1 MILSLSKT
9 KTKRH
14 IKKSGKTSGKTS
26 RKNQKNIFTKV
37 CNFEEQGNEIDE
49 HTTIISISLFKLD
62 NMYRDISAYL
72 DGFANI
78 IKYVKT
84 LNKTENRKLHIFLY
98 YDHSLDLDE
107 KFIKLKHEI
116 LKDIENGLSV
126 VRLLKYNCPEFISN
140 GMHRGVFGMFVR
152 SFTMFNSK
160 YHTNIKIISDSDF
173 TDLESLFFINYLPKV
188 MDKSHHK
195 FVAVQKI
202 GYEWK
207 YKNLIINK
215 YLNGAAFG
223 CFMCKN
229 YTLPIKYF
237 ESFLLD
243 LLNTQSSTYKTIS
256 NILKTI
262 IQDIKDNMDIT
273 DKNNVNLKTQIIN
286 KYKNY
291 GTFAY
296 GLDELFVNLYLINKV
311 MNDLGKIGVVYVS
324 DLLRLYPFEM
334 INWRK
339 SNVYNLQGFLKE
351 FLHEDFNE
359 NTIRTKFEII
369 SKKIYNKINID
380 NISNYYDYKQN
391 EHNLI
396 RFYKLL
402 SKYND
407 SKKIIIDQKYLAN
420 LELHT
425 RTHNKASISL
435 LYQKDYQKNNHK
447 LLDSILKNTQIYTI
461 SKY

>member
-1 MILSLSKT
+1 MILSLSKS
-9 KTKRH
+9 KTKS
-14 IKKSGKTSGKTS
+14 KSKPKLS
-26 RKNQKNIFTKV
+26 RKHLTKKGTSLFTKI

-107 KFIKLKHEI
+107 KFTKLKQDI

-160 YHTNIKIISDSDF
+160 YHTNMKIISDSDF
-173 TDLESLFFINYLPKV
+173 TDLEAMYYIKYLANIVDQSK
-188 MDKSHHK
+188 HK

-215 YLNGAAFG
+215 YLNGTSFG

-243 LLNTQSSTYKTIS
+243 LLNTESSIYKTIN
-256 NILKTI
+256 NIFKTI
-262 IQDIKDNMDIT
+262 IQDIKNNMDIT

-311 MNDLGKIGVVYVS
+311 MDDLGKIGVIYVS
-324 DLLRLYPFEM
+324 DLLRLYPLEM
-334 INWRK
+334 INWKK
-339 SNVYNLQGFLKE
+339 SNIYNLQRFLKE

-359 NTIRTKFEII
+359 NTIRTKFEMI

-391 EHNLI
+391 EQNLI

-425 RTHNKASISL
+425 RTRNKASISL
-435 LYQKDYQKNNHK
+435 LYQKEYQKNNHK
-447 LLDSILKNTQIYTI
+447 LLDSILKYTQIYTI